1 MFIPGGWW
9 YAVLNLGDTISI
21 KENFC
26 NIGNFDR
33 VWYNMRKCQKT
44 QAYKWLLCL
53 EKENNDLYQRAL
65 TMNRRDLFEMWKPT
79 KNPEEEQKTTIHD
92 DEMTYEDISIDHN
105 TDSKMFEK
113 NDDPFLKQV
122 LLSKDRTLDDKIK
135 FMNFVNCNIKKS

>member
-1 MFIPGGWW
+1 
-9 YAVLNLGDTISI
+9 
-21 KENFC
+21 
-26 NIGNFDR
+26 
-33 VWYNMRKCQKT
+33 
-44 QAYKWLLCL
+44 
-53 EKENNDLYQRAL
+53 
-65 TMNRRDLFEMWKPT
+65 MNRRDLFEMWKPT